1 MVDMRLAALRAHAA
15 TRTFFRADDL
25 AEAVRA
31 LGFVQIDPIRAPA
44 RAQDLILRHRVR
56 DYRAGDLEARFSELP
71 LVEDFVHV
79 YGVLPEA
86 SLDLLHPRRRH
97 HTLRV
102 ELEHPALARKI
113 LNHIE
118 RNGATHPRDLTRA
131 LGSARMINGWGG
143 SSTATTR
150 MLEAL
155 HYRGKLRVLRR
166 DSGVKVYGVAPM
178 RESGLPLSLR
188 AHQLLQM
195 LVRLYAPLSVASLR
209 QLAAMITQD
218 SVPESMRMRAL
229 ARLLKSDWIA
239 RGLVDGVEYLWPADE
254 SARVEAPDTVRLLA
268 PFDPVVWDRRRF
280 AHLWEWEYRFEAYTP
295 SAKRRYGYYA
305 LPMLWRDRVIGWAN
319 VALRSGQL
327 DVATGFAGKE
337 PRSAVFRRQL
347 EREIDALS
355 RSLGN

>member
-1 MVDMRLAALRAHAA
+1 MAEMKLPALRAYAA
-15 TRTFFRADDL
+15 ARTFFREQDPA
-25 AEAVRA
+25 AAVRA

-44 RAQDLILRHRVR
+44 RAQDLILRHRVL
-56 DYRAGDLEARFSELP
+56 DYRAGDLEARFPELP

-97 HTLRV
+97 HTWRV
-102 ELEHPALARKI
+102 ESEHPALARKI
-113 LNHIE
+113 LDHIE
-118 RNGATHPRDLTRA
+118 RYGPAHPRELTRA
-131 LGSARMINGWGG
+131 LGSARIVNGWGG

-166 DSGVKVYGVAPM
+166 DNGFKFYGVAPA
-178 RESGLPLSLR
+178 RESGLPLPLR

-209 QLAAMITQD
+209 QLAAMVTQD
-218 SVPESMRMRAL
+218 SIPEATRMRAM
-229 ARLLKSDWIA
+229 AELLRSDWVA
-239 RGLVDGVEYLWPADE
+239 KGVVDDVEYLWPADE
-254 SARVEAPDTVRLLA
+254 STRVDAPDAVRLLA
-268 PFDPVVWDRRRF
+268 PFDPIVWDRRRF
-280 AHLWEWEYRFEAYTP
+280 AHLWDWEYRFEAYMP
-295 SAKRRYGYYA
+295 PAKRRYGYYA

-319 VALRSGQL
+319 VTRKSGRL

-337 PRSAVFRRQL
+337 PRSPTFARHL